1 VLGAL
6 PALLIRPG
14 VARSGL
20 KLILEPPF
28 LAMVLVGTIFLCV
41 AASLL
46 SFGKVARI
54 DPDLVFRS

>member
-1 VLGAL
+1 
-6 PALLIRPG
+6 
-14 VARSGL
+14 
-20 KLILEPPF
+20 
-28 LAMVLVGTIFLCV
+28 MVLVGTIFLCV